1 MVRRIASVLY
11 LDAANASPVSVN
23 GEPVP
28 LSQVTEEHQEAM
40 TTDEYTAYYE
50 VLSAQS

>member
-1 MVRRIASVLY
+1 MRVDNGWMY
-11 LDAANASPVSVN
+11 QVN

-40 TTDEYTAYYE
+40 TPEEYTAYYE
-50 VLSAQS
+50 ILSARS